1 MDEFKSALL
10 EVKQVLKGLYK
21 DQLKKVILYGSY
33 ARGEQR
39 QDSDIDLA
47 IILEGNISTF
57 KEIDRIIDQIYD
69 IELKYNLLIS
79 IHPISEKRFENE
91 KNSFLLNVKEEGVF
105 INKNLI

>member
-1 MDEFKSALL
+1 MDEFKSVLL
-10 EVKQVLKGLYK
+10 EVKQVLTELYK
-21 DQLKKVILYGSY
+21 DQLKNIILYGSY

-47 IILEGNISTF
+47 IILKGNIRPF

-79 IHPISEKRFENE
+79 IHPISEKKFENE
-91 KNSFLLNVKEEGVF
+91 KNSFLLNVKEEGV
-105 INKNLI
+105 LI

>member
-1 MDEFKSALL
+1 MDEVKSALL
-10 EVKQVLKGLYK
+10 EVKYVLKGLYK
-21 DQLKKVILYGSY
+21 DQLKKIILYGSY
-33 ARGEQR
+33 ARCEQR

-79 IHPISEKRFENE
+79 VHPISEEKFKNE
-91 KNSFLLNVKEEGVF
+91 KNPFLLNVKEEGV
-105 INKNLI
+105 LI

>member
-1 MDEFKSALL
+1 MDRFKSVLL
-10 EVKQVLKGLYK
+10 EVKQVLTELYK
-21 DQLKKVILYGSY
+21 DQLKNIILYGSY

-47 IILEGNISTF
+47 IILRGDIITF

-79 IHPISEKRFENE
+79 VHPISEKRFENE
-91 KNSFLLNVKEEGVF
+91 KNPFLLNVKEDGV
-105 INKNLI
+105 LI